1 MMRTLDLLSLS
12 TRMFKTRP
20 MRTFLTVL
28 GVGVG
33 IGTVLFLVS
42 LGYGL
47 QDIILSRI
55 ATADSLL
62 TLDVSAGPS
71 DELALTQAN
80 VAKINAIPGVSG
92 VSRLKNFSAQ
102 ITLNN
107 LITNAQLSA
116 VDYSF
121 MQLKGVS
128 VSAGQIYGKNDT
140 GAVLISSAGV
150 KLFNT
155 DPGAIVGKNMDV
167 TIFVPAASGSSIV
180 STINFPRSVAVS
192 GVVDDDNA
200 SYLYMPISALPKSVP
215 IDAYD
220 QLKVRVASNDR
231 MEAVRNAIIQ
241 DGFVVSALSDTID
254 QANKIFHIVQIVLA
268 LFGLVALIVSA
279 IGMFNTMTITLLERT
294 NEIGIMRAIGIT
306 RRDVRLLFLV
316 ESMLM
321 GLLGGVMGVA
331 IGVAAGQIAN
341 LGINLLASHFG
352 GKTLNLFYVPMW
364 FVIVIISFST
374 LIGFATG
381 LYPSRRASHLNPLD
395 ALRYK

>member
-71 DELALTQAN
+71 DELALTPQN
-80 VAKINAIPGVSG
+80 VQKISDIAGVAE
-92 VSRLKNFSAQ
+92 VSRLKNFASQ

-107 LITNAQLSA
+107 LITNAQLST

-121 MQLKGVS
+121 MRLKGVAVTTGS
-128 VSAGQIYGKNDT
+128 VYSET
-140 GAVLISSAGV
+140 GADSALISSAGV

-155 DPGAIVGKNMDV
+155 DPATIIGKEINV
-167 TIFVPAASGSSIV
+167 AVFVPTGSDNSNV
-180 STINFPRSVAVS
+180 DTINLPQKIRIT
-192 GVVDDDNA
+192 GVIDDDNL
-200 SYLYMPISALPKSVP
+200 SYLYMPITALPGVP
-215 IDAYD
+215 IAAYD
-220 QLKVRVASNDR
+220 QLKVRVASNTV
-231 MEAVRNAIIQ
+231 MEQVRDAIIK
-241 DGFVVSALSDTID
+241 DGFIVSALSDTID

-268 LFGLVALIVSA
+268 LFGLVALVVSA

-306 RRDVRLLFLV
+306 RSDVRLLFLV

-321 GLLGGVMGVA
+321 GMLGGVGGVL
-331 IGVAAGQIAN
+331 IGVVAGKIAN
-341 LGINLLASHFG
+341 LAINILASHLG
-352 GKTLNLFYVPMW
+352 GKSLDLFHVPIW
-364 FVIVIISFST
+364 FVVVIISFST
-374 LIGFATG
+374 FIGFATG
-381 LYPSRRASHLNPLD
+381 LYPSRRASHINPLD